1 MAAWLAALTLRHRIA
16 KTGANTLEG
25 YFHPRMLVFG
35 LGLTSLAL
43 FLRGRPWWALAI
55 AGVSGVIHPTTA
67 ALFVALLGVAVAVAT
82 PGARVPLAIVAASA
96 VAAAVAG
103 VAGGLFDLGVMDAQ
117 WLALIGTKDYVFP
130 TQWGVETWAVNLL
143 GPAVLTIVAVRR
155 RQLTLASPQETG
167 LVLGCLA
174 LVLAFLGS
182 LPVIGRG
189 VALAVQLQT
198 SRVFWP
204 VEIVATLF
212 LVWWVV
218 DRRVTPGG
226 RAAGQGRVIAALLVA
241 LSIVRGIY
249 VGTVENPARDT
260 LALSLPRNDWTA
272 ALAWMRE
279 HSPKHAFV
287 LADPGHAWKP
297 GMGTAVRIGA
307 ERDVFLEE
315 TKDIAMALYSGAV
328 AHQVTARIGPAT
340 LAVDGDVG
348 ALQALAAREG
358 LTHFVSNRE
367 LTLPVLFA
375 AGSTRVY
382 ALAPP

>member
-1 MAAWLAALTLRHRIA
+1 
-16 KTGANTLEG
+16 
-25 YFHPRMLVFG
+25 
-35 LGLTSLAL
+35 
-43 FLRGRPWWALAI
+43 
-55 AGVSGVIHPTTA
+55 
-67 ALFVALLGVAVAVAT
+67 
-82 PGARVPLAIVAASA
+82 
-96 VAAAVAG
+96 
-103 VAGGLFDLGVMDAQ
+103 
-117 WLALIGTKDYVFP
+117 
-130 TQWGVETWAVNLL
+130 
-143 GPAVLTIVAVRR
+143 
-155 RQLTLASPQETG
+155 
-167 LVLGCLA
+167 
-174 LVLAFLGS
+174 
-182 LPVIGRG
+182 
-189 VALAVQLQT
+189 
-198 SRVFWP
+198 
-204 VEIVATLF
+204 
-212 LVWWVV
+212 
-218 DRRVTPGG
+218 
-226 RAAGQGRVIAALLVA
+226 VIAALLVA